1 MSREPDQP
9 APVRSPPEADEPG
22 TPVKLL
28 VVDDGVV
35 DRRLAGA
42 IVERTLGWK
51 VVYAENGRDALA
63 VIEAESPRVILTD
76 LNMPEMDGLQLVA
89 AVRKRWPLVPVVL
102 MTAFG
107 NEEIALKALRAGA
120 ASYVPKKSLSN
131 DLASTLEQVL
141 TAAQGEVRHRRA
153 LGSLGKAELHFTLE
167 NDRSLIAPLV
177 AHLQQYLDH
186 LGLCDHTSRT
196 RVGVA
201 LEEAL
206 LNAMFHGNLEV
217 SSELRQQGE
226 EPYYRL
232 ADQRRKQAPYRD
244 RQVNCIASVSRA
256 EVVCSVKDEGPGFD
270 PSKLPDP
277 TDPANLER
285 VGGRGLL
292 LIRTFMDDVT
302 FNSGGNQIT
311 MVKKR
316 EPAKT

>member
-1 MSREPDQP
+1 MSCEQP
-9 APVRSPPEADEPG
+9 VPLRSPPEADEPG

-28 VVDDGVV
+28 VVDAGVV

-63 VIEAESPRVILTD
+63 AREAESARVILTD
-76 LNMPEMDGLQLVA
+76 LKMPEMDGLQLVA

-120 ASYVPKKSLSN
+120 ASYVPKKSLN
-131 DLASTLEQVL
+131 NNLASTLEQVL

-232 ADQRRKQAPYRD
+232 ADH
-244 RQVNCIASVSRA
+244 
-256 EVVCSVKDEGPGFD
+256 
-270 PSKLPDP
+270 
-277 TDPANLER
+277 
-285 VGGRGLL
+285 
-292 LIRTFMDDVT
+292 
-302 FNSGGNQIT
+302 
-311 MVKKR
+311 
-316 EPAKT
+316 